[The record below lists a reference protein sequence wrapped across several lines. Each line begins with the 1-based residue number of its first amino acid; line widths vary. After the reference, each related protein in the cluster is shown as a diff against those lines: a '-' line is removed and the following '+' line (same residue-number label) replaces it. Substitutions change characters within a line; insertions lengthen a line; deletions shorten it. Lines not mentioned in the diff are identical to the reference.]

1 MLIARAIV
9 VDDHIVPQPTNFK
22 ARCGWRFEKIEG
34 GQGLADGIIF
44 GPGLTNTKSNVDRSL
59 FEEWARNSPRKTT
72 LWSNKHRRQLPK
84 LLLVTEEWTSPTWTY
99 VVSAEHERDPGS
111 SAVGLIT
118 VAEGAAGEWRY
129 LVLPEEDLI
138 CWGRFGNTEVRPS

>member
-1 MLIARAIV
+1 MLIARAVV

-34 GQGLADGIIF
+34 RQGLADGIVV

-59 FEEWARNSPRKTT
+59 FEEWVSNAQRKTT
-72 LWSNKHRRQLPK
+72 LWSKKERRRLPK

-99 VVSAEHERDPGS
+99 VMSDEHERDPGS

-118 VAEGAAGEWRY
+118 VAEGAVGEWRY
-129 LVLPEEDLI
+129 LELSEEDLSP
-138 CWGRFGNTEVRPS
+138 WGRFGNTEVRPS